1 MVSHGV
7 VYEDFAG
14 IGWQDL
20 VKGSSPSRWQL
31 DPRKSGLSGTLLLR
45 SDENVYQ
52 PRNVDTQKTNSSDS
66 RCPIKCGLAP
76 PVTARE
82 RT

>member
-1 MVSHGV
+1 
-7 VYEDFAG
+7 
-14 IGWQDL
+14 
-20 VKGSSPSRWQL
+20 
-31 DPRKSGLSGTLLLR
+31 LSCTLLLR
-45 SDENVYQ
+45 SDENIYQ

-66 RCPIKCGLAP
+66 RCPIKRGLAP